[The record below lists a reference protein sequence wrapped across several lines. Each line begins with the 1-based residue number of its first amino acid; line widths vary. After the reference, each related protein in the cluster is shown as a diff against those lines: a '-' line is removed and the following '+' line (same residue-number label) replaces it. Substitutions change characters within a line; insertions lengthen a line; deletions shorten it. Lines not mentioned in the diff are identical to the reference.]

1 MDRREF
7 LRLGSSAALSSTL
20 AGGLVACGGG
30 GGSTEAA
37 APEPNPI
44 PPSPPEPSGPAE
56 SEWTALSQQFK
67 GAVVRSSHADY
78 ERLRLPANARYDALR
93 PLALLRCAN
102 SADVQTG
109 LEFARRLKLP
119 LAARGGG
126 HSYIGNSTGSGRLII
141 DVGAMNQVSLQGETA
156 VVGAG
161 ATLAD
166 VYSALLAQGRCI
178 PSGSCLSVGIAGIT
192 QGGGFG
198 VLDRA
203 YGLSCDVL
211 RAARLVTADGREL
224 LCNENQN
231 SDLFWALRGGGGGN
245 FGIVTEFSFQTH
257 AVQTLTQFAADFAA
271 SDWAAVLAAW
281 SAWPQSMPDAIWSQL
296 LLTPQGGCRVW
307 GVCVGD
313 ASVLQGPWQAVLERI
328 GRPPLAPPTVQK
340 RSYEDVL
347 MGDCVNM
354 ELAACH
360 LPSQNT
366 AGRLGRVAMAASSDF
381 FDQALGLNAATAAA
395 EVLRTAIDER
405 RSSGRSGG
413 VIMNLMGGAI
423 GRLAPEATA
432 FVHRSAQFSAQYY
445 CDQRPGSPAGSLDEA
460 DLWVQGMR
468 QKMSP
473 WSSSRAYQNY
483 LNTLLPNPLPAF
495 YGSNLA
501 RLQAIKASVD
511 PQGLFKQSL
520 GLLAA

>member
-7 LRLGSSAALSSTL
+7 LRLSSSTALSGAL
-20 AGGLVACGGG
+20 ASGLVACGGG
-30 GGSTEAA
+30 GGSTEAP
-37 APEPNPI
+37 APPPNPI
-44 PPSPPEPSGPAE
+44 PPTPPEPNGPAE

-67 GAVVRSSHADY
+67 GAVVRSAHADY

-102 SADVQTG
+102 SSDVQAG

-126 HSYIGNSTGSGRLII
+126 HSYIGNSTGNGSLII

-166 VYSALLAQGRCI
+166 VYGALLTQGRGL

-224 LCNENQN
+224 LCDESQN

-257 AVQTLTQFAADFAA
+257 AVQTLTQFSADFQLSDLAA
-271 SDWAAVLAAW
+271 ILAAW
-281 SAWPQSMPDAIWSQL
+281 TAWPQTMPDAIWSQL
-296 LLTPQGGCRVW
+296 LLTPQGTCRVW
-307 GVCVGD
+307 GICVGSE
-313 ASVLQGPWQAVLERI
+313 ALLQAPWQALLTRI
-328 GRPPLAPPTVQK
+328 GRPPLAPPTVQN
-340 RSYEDVL
+340 RRYEDVML
-347 MGDCVNM
+347 GDCVSSA
-354 ELAACH
+354 LASCH
-360 LPSQNT
+360 LPSQNP

-381 FDQALGLNAATAAA
+381 FDKALDASAAAAMA
-395 EVLRTAIDER
+395 EVLRSAMDER
-405 RSSGRSGG
+405 RSSGRSGS

-423 GRLAPEATA
+423 GRIAHDATA
-432 FVHRSAQFSAQYY
+432 FVHRQAQFSAQYY
-445 CDQRPGSPAGSLDEA
+445 CDQFPGSPASSLTEA
-460 DLWVQGMR
+460 DTWAQGMR
-468 QKMSP
+468 EKMNP
-473 WSSSRAYQNY
+473 WSSGRAYQNY
-483 LNTLLPNPLPAF
+483 LNASLPNPLQAL

-520 GLLAA
+520 GLFNA